1 MYILNKIACY
11 VHTVFTGPRSSCDS
25 VFELQCYFFFQK
37 EKVDKTG
44 RFLFP
49 KGDRPYGRPNFSW
62 VLIFIYAAAIIFIFH
77 PILFHF
83 YAVTINRSKLKG
95 IH

>member
-1 MYILNKIACY
+1 MFILFLLVLDHLVTACL
-11 VHTVFTGPRSSCDS
+11 SCS
-25 VFELQCYFFFQK
+25 VIFFQK

-49 KGDRPYGRPNFSW
+49 KRDRPYGRPNFSW